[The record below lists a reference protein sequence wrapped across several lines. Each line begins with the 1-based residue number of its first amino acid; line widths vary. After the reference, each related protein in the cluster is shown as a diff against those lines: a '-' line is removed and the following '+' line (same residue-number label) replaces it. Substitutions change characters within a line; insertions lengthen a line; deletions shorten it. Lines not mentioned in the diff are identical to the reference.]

1 MESPSRSYEGSQASP
16 AGKPRKRDT
25 HMKSM
30 LTRYMTAVGE
40 DSKPSNKNPDQRS
53 LGIIE
58 DSKEQIEGSYDPED
72 DYSPAPDHA
81 SPPNIAADA
90 PQTRRKKKPRVK
102 TYDFMA
108 KKLENIDLHCST
120 VKDQRREIKTSKRNN
135 FFFEIDKVNV
145 TRGLRKALIESFL
158 KRDLY
163 DLQCKRWVVF
173 LRVV

>member
-1 MESPSRSYEGSQASP
+1 
-16 AGKPRKRDT
+16 
-25 HMKSM
+25 
-30 LTRYMTAVGE
+30 MTAVDE
-40 DSKPSNKNPDQRS
+40 DSKSSIKSRDRRS

-58 DSKEQIEGSYDPED
+58 DSKEQIDGSYDPDD
-72 DYSPAPDHA
+72 DYSASPDHA
-81 SPPNIAADA
+81 SPPNVTDA
-90 PQTRRKKKPRVK
+90 PYTRCKKKRKVK

-108 KKLENIDLHCST
+108 QKLTNIDLHCSK
-120 VKDQRREIKTSKRNN
+120 VKDQRREIKTEKRNN

-173 LRVV
+173 LRVVLVLQGIEDEYMYMEEYYENIRKMYATTIYCFRK

>member
-1 MESPSRSYEGSQASP
+1 
-16 AGKPRKRDT
+16 
-25 HMKSM
+25 
-30 LTRYMTAVGE
+30 MTAVGE
-40 DSKPSNKNPDQRS
+40 DSKSSKKNGDRRS

-58 DSKEQIEGSYDPED
+58 DSKEQIDGSYDPDD
-72 DYSPAPDHA
+72 DYSPSPEHA
-81 SPPNIAADA
+81 SPPNVTDA
-90 PQTRRKKKPRVK
+90 PHTRRKKKRKVK

-108 KKLENIDLHCST
+108 QKLTNIDLHCSK
-120 VKDQRREIKTSKRNN
+120 VKDQRREIKTEKRSN

-173 LRVV
+173 LRVVLVLQGIEDEYLYMEEYYENIRKMYATTIYCFRT